1 MNFETINDNSIS
13 SKAFDLYH
21 EYKKNCE
28 IIENHKQKLLKNLE
42 IIKKYHEQAKDLLNK
57 EKLAAKI
64 IDTAKK
70 EDDSTVTK
78 QDNTKEIKQ
87 EESSN
92 QLKSSEKKTT
102 KKTSKTKTKTI
113 KKKETI
119 EKSKE

>member
-42 IIKKYHEQAKDLLNK
+42 VIKKYHEQAKDLLNK
-57 EKLAAKI
+57 EKLATKI
-64 IDTAKK
+64 IETAKK
-70 EDDSTVTK
+70 ENDSVSK
-78 QDNTKEIKQ
+78 QDNDVKEIKQ

-92 QLKSSEKKTT
+92 QLKSSEKKST